1 MRLGYAC
8 INLTLGRT
16 FRTLRL
22 ATLKTQGMSYVQFLV
37 HENMTLLTEI
47 LHWNREHGIMMYRL
61 SSELVPF
68 GSSDAVN
75 LHDLDFS
82 SYHNIALLAQGM
94 RLSTHPGQFT
104 LPSAQGSI
112 WEKSVKDL
120 RYHACLMNILG
131 IDGDIVI
138 HGGGV
143 YGDRATTA
151 DRIKR
156 NILSLPAE
164 IRCHLRLENDERSWS
179 VTDLLPICEETGVP
193 LIVDAL
199 HHQLYGSVPL
209 AQLPW
214 SRIMASWSGRLP
226 KLHYSE
232 QNPAK
237 RAGAHSEYIDAP
249 TFERFMLNVPW
260 IDYDVMLECKAKEL
274 ALLKLRTDLAALSP
288 TSYH

>member
-1 MRLGYAC
+1 
-8 INLTLGRT
+8 
-16 FRTLRL
+16 
-22 ATLKTQGMSYVQFLV
+22 
-37 HENMTLLTEI
+37 
-47 LHWNREHGIMMYRL
+47 MMYRL

-68 GSSDAVN
+68 GSHDAIN

-82 SYHNIALLAQGM
+82 PYCNLAQLAQGM

-104 LPSAQGSI
+104 LPSAKGDT

-120 RYHACLMNILG
+120 HYHSYLMNMLG

-151 DRIKR
+151 DRMKR

-164 IRCHLRLENDERSWS
+164 IRRRLRLENDEHSWS

-193 LIVDAL
+193 LIVDSL

-214 SRIMASWSGRLP
+214 SRIRASWNGRLP
-226 KLHYSE
+226 KLHYAE
-232 QNPAK
+232 QNAAK
-237 RAGAHSEYIDAP
+237 RLGAHSEYIDAP
-249 TFERFMLNVPW
+249 TFRLFMLSVPW
-260 IDYDVMLECKAKEL
+260 TEYDVMLECKAKEL
-274 ALLKLRTDLAALSP
+274 ALLKLRSDLAAIYRLDEIPSPIDTVENCTGYTRYNACILYNSPLLLMLLMHLS
-288 TSYH
+288 